1 MCLHECIHEILCHR
15 RWHRIAFLQV
25 TNDKKQNCVSS
36 QAFANQR
43 LRYYEIFQKGGSEA
57 ALVFL
62 FDDRAEQAR
71 KNTEAAA
78 TKVVVV
84 TASVSNPTSPSTVDP
99 RVAAAV
105 AIAGAASA
113 SKVPRKRTVQSR
125 SGGVLQEECQK
136 WNTQFNHE
144 IFWALLQHSDN
155 ATHFKSNPF
164 PCLSISLFFLSS
176 PRTRRLSED
185 LSILF
190 FPSFFLFFSLSQ
202 HTHIPFSAPY
212 TWRKVMVRTSTGYH

>member
-62 FDDRAEQAR
+62 FDDRAEQAW

-113 SKVPRKRTVQSR
+113 SKVPRKRTVQSH
-125 SGGVLQEECQK
+125 SGGVLQEEPRSVKNGTHSSTMKFFGHCCS
-136 WNTQFNHE
+136 TQ
-144 IFWALLQHSDN
+144 IMLL
-155 ATHFKSNPF
+155 TSNQTLSPV
-164 PCLSISLFFLSS
+164 CLFLSFSSPLPGLGGS
-176 PRTRRLSED
+176 PRISQFCSFRLS
-185 LSILF
+185 F
-190 FPSFFLFFSLSQ
+190 FCSLCLNTPTS
-202 HTHIPFSAPY
+202 PFQPPTLGVKS
-212 TWRKVMVRTSTGYH
+212 W